1 MAPVTTVNQLSGREN
16 ELRSLED
23 FLERAAAALSV
34 LVLSGEAGIGK
45 TALWQAGLQQAG
57 ARGTRVLAHRAV
69 EAEAVLSFAGI
80 GELLSP
86 VAADVLQALDEPR
99 RRALEAALLI
109 EGSGGDRAVEPRAI
123 GLAVLDVLKALAAD
137 APVLVAVDDFHWLD
151 RPSARTLLFVLR
163 RVANERVGALLAVR
177 GGLRE
182 LDGGLAPDS
191 VDWLSVGP
199 LAPTVLFQILKHR
212 LGLEL
217 SPPQLA
223 QLWEMTGGN
232 PFFALEIGRELS
244 LTLPAPGRSLPV
256 PGSLREIVGAGL
268 ARLPP
273 ASREVLLLVAALSRP
288 TVQALVAAHGERAEV
303 LHGLEQAAQAGVVE
317 FDYERVRFAHPLLA
331 SVCYEDATPWR
342 RREAH
347 ARLAAVADDE
357 EERARHLA
365 LAAEGPDA
373 AVAAALDGAAPY
385 ALRRGAPAAAAEL
398 SEIAAALTPPGDP
411 SARRRRRLAAAEA
424 HRLAGDSDRA
434 RAILDELLAETPLGE
449 QRADVLFALAR
460 VRRADL
466 PTLARWC
473 ERALAEAVN
482 DHRRAAEILVYLSWV
497 RLLEGRVRDALA
509 HARAALEHAEH
520 ASDDELLAR
529 ALARVAM
536 AETWTLEITPGLL
549 ERGVAIERRLG
560 RRLEFHESPS
570 VTHARRLMCLSDFD
584 AARPLLADADNRA
597 KATGDEGTR
606 AHVLFHRFQVE
617 WFTGRWGEADQFA
630 TRALEL
636 ADQLRDDQYRVI
648 ALYAR
653 ALLDAHL
660 GRVEPARTRATEALA
675 IADAV
680 SDALFAVQS
689 RTVLGFLA
697 LSHGDTAAADRDLR
711 ALPAWLYSN
720 GWREPTDFA
729 WANAIEA
736 MIGTGDLQEAETWL
750 EHYEDLAARSMSP
763 WALATAARSRGL
775 LCEARGNIESAC
787 EALDRAL
794 AEHARMRCPFE
805 HGRTLLAA
813 GSIRRRAREK
823 RAARENLDEAHRIFD
838 SLGAR
843 LWASR
848 ARNEL
853 ARISGRRPAASDL
866 TTTETRLAALAAE
879 GLSNKEIAA
888 ALHISVHTVE
898 AHLTRI
904 YRKLGIHSRAALARR
919 LNSSQALSGP
929 AESNPSARPAGSES
943 RDRAGSTRATVR

>member
-1 MAPVTTVNQLSGREN
+1 VTINDRLSGREN
-16 ELRSLED
+16 EVRALED
-23 FLERAAAALSV
+23 FLERAAAAPSV

-45 TALWQAGLQQAG
+45 TELWQAGLQRARACG
-57 ARGTRVLAHRAV
+57 AHVLAHRAV

-86 VAADVLQALDEPR
+86 VAADVLPSLDELR

-109 EGSGGDRAVEPRAI
+109 DGSGGDGAMEADPRAI

-151 RPSARTLLFVLR
+151 RPSARTLLFALR
-163 RVANERVGALLAVR
+163 RLANERVGALLTVR
-177 GGLRE
+177 GEVRE
-182 LDGGLAPDS
+182 LERGLTAD
-191 VDWLSVGP
+191 VVNRLSVGS
-199 LAPTVLFQILKHR
+199 LAPAALFQILKRR

-217 SPPQLA
+217 SPPQLT
-223 QLWEMTGGN
+223 QLCEMTGGN
-232 PFFALEIGRELS
+232 PFFALEVGRELS
-244 LTLPAPGRSLPV
+244 LTPPPPDRSLPV
-256 PGSLREIVGAGL
+256 PGSLREIVGTHL
-268 ARLPP
+268 ARLPSP
-273 ASREVLLLVAALSRP
+273 SGDILLLVAALARP
-288 TVQALVAAHGERAEV
+288 TVGALVAAHGKRAEV
-303 LHGLEQAAQAGVVE
+303 LDGLERAARAGVVE
-317 FDYERVRFAHPLLA
+317 LDSERVRFAHPLLA
-331 SVCYEDATPWR
+331 SVCYGDATPWR

-347 ARLAAVADDE
+347 ARLAAVGDDQ

-373 AVAAALDGAAPY
+373 AVAAALDAAAPK
-385 ALRRGAPAAAAEL
+385 ALGRGAPAAAAEL
-398 SEIAAALTPPGDP
+398 SEIAASLTPAGDP

-424 HRLAGDSDRA
+424 HRVAGDSDRA
-434 RAILDELLAETPLGE
+434 RAILDELLAEAPPGK
-449 QRADVLFALAR
+449 QRADVLFTLVR

-473 ERALAEAVN
+473 ERALAEAG
-482 DHRRAAEILVYLSWV
+482 DDDSRAAEILAYLSWV

-509 HARAALEHAEH
+509 HARTALAHAEH
-520 ASDDELLAR
+520 TSDDELLAR
-529 ALARVAM
+529 AIARVAM
-536 AETWTLEITPGLL
+536 AETWTLENTPGLL
-549 ERGVAIERRLG
+549 ERGVAIERRLD

-570 VTHARRLMCLSDFD
+570 VTHGRRLMCLSDFD
-584 AARPLLADADNRA
+584 GARPLLQDADSRA

-606 AHVLFHRFQVE
+606 AHLLFHRFQVE
-617 WFTGRWGEADQFA
+617 WFTGRWAEADRLA

-660 GRVEPARTRATEALA
+660 GRDEPARTRATEALA

-697 LSHGDTAAADRDLR
+697 LSHGDATAADRELR

-736 MIGTGDLQEAETWL
+736 MIGTGDHHEAETWL
-750 EHYEDLAARSMSP
+750 ARYEDLAERSTSP

-775 LCEARGNIESAC
+775 LFEARGNIENAR

-794 AEHARMRCPFE
+794 AEHARMHCPFE
-805 HGRTLLAA
+805 RGRTLLAA

-823 RAARENLDEAHRIFD
+823 RAAREILEEARRIFD

-843 LWASR
+843 LWTSR
-848 ARNEL
+848 AQDEL
-853 ARISGRRPAASDL
+853 ARISGRRPAASGL
-866 TTTETRLAALAAE
+866 TTSETKLAALAAE

-888 ALHISVHTVE
+888 AMHISVHTVE

-904 YRKLGIHSRAALARR
+904 YRKLGIRSRAALARR
-919 LNSSQALSGP
+919 LRDEESSRGVEHLWSKAD
-929 AESNPSARPAGSES
+929 ANARK
-943 RDRAGSTRATVR
+943 

>member
-1 MAPVTTVNQLSGREN
+1 MTFNDRLSGREN
-16 ELRSLED
+16 ELRALED
-23 FLERAAAALSV
+23 FLEPAAAAPSV

-45 TALWQAGLQQAG
+45 TELWQAALQRARAG
-57 ARGTRVLAHRAV
+57 GMRVLAHRAV
-69 EAEAVLSFAGI
+69 EAEAVLSFAGVD
-80 GELLSP
+80 ELLSP
-86 VAADVLQALDEPR
+86 VAAEVLPSLDELR
-99 RRALEAALLI
+99 RRALEAALMI
-109 EGSGGDRAVEPRAI
+109 DGPGGDSAVEPRAI
-123 GLAVLDVLKALAAD
+123 GLAVLDVLKALATD

-151 RPSARTLLFVLR
+151 RPSARTLLFALR
-163 RVANERVGALLAVR
+163 RLANERVGALLAVR
-177 GGLRE
+177 GEVRE
-182 LDGGLAPDS
+182 LDRGLPADIVS
-191 VDWLSVGP
+191 RLSVGP
-199 LAPTVLFQILKHR
+199 LAPAVLFQILKHR

-223 QLWEMTGGN
+223 QLCEMTGGN
-232 PFFALEIGRELS
+232 PFFALEVGRELS
-244 LTLPAPGRSLPV
+244 HTPPEPGRPLPV
-256 PGSLREIVGAGL
+256 PGSLRETVGARL
-268 ARLPP
+268 ARLPS
-273 ASREVLLLVAALSRP
+273 ASCDVLLLVAALARP
-288 TVQALVAAHGERAEV
+288 TVRTLTAAHGERAEV
-303 LHGLEQAAQAGVVE
+303 LHGLEQAARAGVVE
-317 FDYERVRFAHPLLA
+317 LDSERVRFAHPLLA

-347 ARLAAVADDE
+347 ACLAAVADDE

-373 AVAAALDGAAPY
+373 AVAATLDAAAPK
-385 ALRRGAPAAAAEL
+385 ALGRGAPAAAAEL
-398 SEIAAALTPPGDP
+398 SEIAATLTPAADP

-434 RAILDELLAETPLGE
+434 RAILDELLAEAPPGE
-449 QRADVLFALAR
+449 QRADVLFTLAR

-473 ERALAEAVN
+473 ERALAEAGD
-482 DHRRAAEILVYLSWV
+482 DHRRTAEILAYLSWV
-497 RLLEGRVRDALA
+497 RLLEGRVRDALT
-509 HARAALEHAEH
+509 HARAALAHAEH

-529 ALARVAM
+529 AIARLAM

-549 ERGVAIERRLG
+549 ERGVAIERRLS

-584 AARPLLADADNRA
+584 AARPLLENADHRA
-597 KATGDEGTR
+597 KATGDEGTH
-606 AHVLFHRFQVE
+606 AHLLFHRFQVE
-617 WFTGRWGEADQFA
+617 WFIGRWAEADQLA
-630 TRALEL
+630 TLALEL

-660 GRVEPARTRATEALA
+660 GRVEPARTRAAEALA
-675 IADAV
+675 IADTV

-697 LSHGDTAAADRDLR
+697 LSRGDPRAADRELR

-736 MIGTGDLQEAETWL
+736 MIGTGDHQEAETWL
-750 EHYEDLAARSMSP
+750 ERYEDLAARSSSP
-763 WALATAARSRGL
+763 WALATAARSRAL
-775 LCEARGNIESAC
+775 LCEARGTIETAR

-823 RAARENLDEAHRIFD
+823 RVARETLEEAHAIFD

-848 ARNEL
+848 ASDEL
-853 ARISGRRPAASDL
+853 ARISGRRPTSSDL
-866 TTTETRLAALAAE
+866 TKSETTLAAFAAE

-888 ALHISVHTVE
+888 AMHISVHTVE

-904 YRKLGIHSRAALARR
+904 YRKLGIRSRAALGRR
-919 LNSSQALSGP
+919 LRGEESSRGVEHSW
-929 AESNPSARPAGSES
+929 SSADAN
-943 RDRAGSTRATVR
+943 VRK

>member
-1 MAPVTTVNQLSGREN
+1 MAPVTTGNQLSGREN
-16 ELRSLED
+16 EVRALED
-23 FLERAAAALSV
+23 FLERAAAAPSV

-45 TALWQAGLQQAG
+45 TELWQAGLQR
-57 ARGTRVLAHRAV
+57 ARARRTRVLAHRAV

-86 VAADVLQALDEPR
+86 VAADVLPALDEPR

-163 RVANERVGALLAVR
+163 RLANERVGALLAVR
-177 GGLRE
+177 GEVRE
-182 LDGGLAPDS
+182 LDRELPSDT
-191 VDWLSVGP
+191 VNWLSVGP
-199 LAPTVLFQILKHR
+199 LAPTLLFQILKHR

-217 SPPQLA
+217 SPPQLT
-223 QLWEMTGGN
+223 QLCEMTGGN

-288 TVQALVAAHGERAEV
+288 TVGALVAAHGERAEV
-303 LHGLEQAAQAGVVE
+303 LHGLEQAARAGVVE
-317 FDYERVRFAHPLLA
+317 FDSERVRFAHPLLA

-373 AVAAALDGAAPY
+373 AVAAALDAAAPY
-385 ALRRGAPAAAAEL
+385 ALGRGAPAAAAEL

-424 HRLAGDSDRA
+424 HRLAGDRDRA
-434 RAILDELLAETPLGE
+434 RAILDELLAEAPLGE

-473 ERALAEAVN
+473 ERALAEAVD

-509 HARAALEHAEH
+509 HARAALAHAEH

-570 VTHARRLMCLSDFD
+570 ITHARRLMCLSDFD
-584 AARPLLADADNRA
+584 AARPLLADADDRA

-617 WFTGRWGEADQFA
+617 WFTGRWAEADELA
-630 TRALEL
+630 TRALAL

-660 GRVEPARTRATEALA
+660 GRVEPARTSATEAIA

-697 LSHGDTAAADRDLR
+697 LSHGDAVAADRDLR

-750 EHYEDLAARSMSP
+750 ERYEDLAARSMSP

-848 ARNEL
+848 ARDEL

-888 ALHISVHTVE
+888 ALHISIHTVE

-904 YRKLGIHSRAALARR
+904 YRKLGIRSRAALARR
-919 LNSSQALSGP
+919 LNSSQVLSGP
-929 AESNPSARPAGSES
+929 AESSSSARPAGSES
-943 RDRAGSTRATVR
+943 RDRAGSTRAAAR

>member
-1 MAPVTTVNQLSGREN
+1 VTITDRLSGREN
-16 ELRSLED
+16 EIRALED
-23 FLERAAAALSV
+23 FLERAAAAPSL

-45 TALWQAGLQQAG
+45 TELWQAGLQR
-57 ARGTRVLAHRAV
+57 ARVGGTRVLAHRAV

-86 VAADVLQALDEPR
+86 VAADVLPSLDELR
-99 RRALEAALLI
+99 RRALEEALLI
-109 EGSGGDRAVEPRAI
+109 KGSSGDGAVEPRAI
-123 GLAVLDVLKALAAD
+123 GLAVLDVLRTLAAD
-137 APVLVAVDDFHWLD
+137 APILVAVDDFQWLD
-151 RPSARTLLFVLR
+151 RPSARTLLFALR
-163 RVANERVGALLAVR
+163 RLANERVGVFLAVR
-177 GGLRE
+177 GEVRE
-182 LDGGLAPDS
+182 LDRGLPADV
-191 VDWLSVGP
+191 VDQLPVGP
-199 LAPTVLFQILKHR
+199 LAPAALFQILKHR

-217 SPPQLA
+217 PPPQLT
-223 QLWEMTGGN
+223 QLCEMTGGN
-232 PFFALEIGRELS
+232 PFFALEVGRELS
-244 LTLPAPGRSLPV
+244 LTPPVPGRPLPV
-256 PGSLREIVGAGL
+256 PGSLREIVGARL
-268 ARLPP
+268 ARLP
-273 ASREVLLLVAALSRP
+273 SSSGDVLLLIAALARP
-288 TVQALVAAHGERAEV
+288 TVGVLVAAHGERAEV
-303 LHGLEQAAQAGVVE
+303 LQGLELAARAGVVE
-317 FDYERVRFAHPLLA
+317 LDSERVRFAHPLLA
-331 SVCYEDATPWR
+331 SVCYEGATPWR

-373 AVAAALDGAAPY
+373 AVAAALDAAAPS
-385 ALRRGAPAAAAEL
+385 ALGRGAPAAAAEL

-424 HRLAGDSDRA
+424 HRVAGDRERA
-434 RAILDELLAETPLGE
+434 RAILDELLAEAPPGE
-449 QRADVLFALAR
+449 QRADVLFTLAR

-473 ERALAEAVN
+473 ERALAEAGD
-482 DHRRAAEILVYLSWV
+482 DHRRAAEILAYLSWV
-497 RLLEGRVRDALA
+497 SLLEGRVRDALA
-509 HARAALEHAEH
+509 HARAALAHAEH

-529 ALARVAM
+529 AIARVGM

-584 AARPLLADADNRA
+584 SARPLLKDADNRA
-597 KATGDEGTR
+597 KAAGDEGTH

-617 WFTGRWGEADQFA
+617 WFTGRWAEADRLA
-630 TRALEL
+630 TLALEL
-636 ADQLRDDQYRVI
+636 ADQLQDDQYRGI

-675 IADAV
+675 IADAL

-697 LSHGDTAAADRDLR
+697 LSHGDAEAADRELR
-711 ALPAWLYSN
+711 ALPAWLHSN

-736 MIGTGDLQEAETWL
+736 MIGTGDLREAETWL
-750 EHYEDLAARSMSP
+750 ARYEDLAARSSSP

-775 LCEARGNIESAC
+775 LCEARGNIEGAR
-787 EALDRAL
+787 ETLDRAL

-823 RAARENLDEAHRIFD
+823 RAARETLEEAQQIFD

-843 LWASR
+843 LWTSR
-848 ARNEL
+848 AQDEL
-853 ARISGRRPAASDL
+853 ARISGRRPATNNL
-866 TTTETRLAALAAE
+866 TTSETKLAALAAE

-888 ALHISVHTVE
+888 AMHISVHTVE

-904 YRKLGIHSRAALARR
+904 YRKLGIRSRAGLAWR
-919 LNSSQALSGP
+919 LRGEESSRGVEHSWSQAG
-929 AESNPSARPAGSES
+929 
-943 RDRAGSTRATVR
+943 ATGGNQSQTDPPR

>member
-1 MAPVTTVNQLSGREN
+1 MAPATMTNRLSGRES
-16 ELRSLED
+16 EIRSLEN
-23 FLERAAAALSV
+23 FLERVATAPSA
-34 LVLSGEAGIGK
+34 LVLSGEAGIGN
-45 TALWQAGLQQAG
+45 TELWQAGLQRAR

-80 GELLSP
+80 AELLSP
-86 VAADVLQALDEPR
+86 VAADTLPALDELR
-99 RRALEAALLI
+99 RRALEAALMI
-109 EGSGGDRAVEPRAI
+109 EGSNGDSTVDPRAI

-151 RPSARTLLFVLR
+151 RPSARTLLFALR
-163 RVANERVGALLAVR
+163 RLANERIGTLLAVR
-177 GGLRE
+177 RDVHELDRE
-182 LDGGLAPDS
+182 LAPNI
-191 VDWLSVGP
+191 VNRLLVGP
-199 LAPTVLFQILKHR
+199 LAPAVLFRMLKHR

-223 QLWEMTGGN
+223 QLCETTGGN
-232 PFFALEIGRELS
+232 PFFALEIGRELV
-244 LTLPAPGRSLPV
+244 LTPPAPGCSLPV

-273 ASREVLLLVAALSRP
+273 ASREILLLVAALARP
-288 TVQALVAAHGERAEV
+288 TVQALVVAHGERAEV
-303 LHGLEQAAQAGVVE
+303 LHGLEQAARTGVVE
-317 FDYERVRFAHPLLA
+317 LDSERVRFAHPLLA
-331 SVCYEDATPWR
+331 SACYEDATPWR

-347 ARLAAVADDE
+347 ARLAAVADDQ

-373 AVAAALDGAAPY
+373 AVAAALDAAAPY
-385 ALRRGAPAAAAEL
+385 ALGRGAPAAAAEL
-398 SEIAAALTPPGDP
+398 NEIAAALTPPDDP

-424 HRLAGDSDRA
+424 HRLAGDRDRA
-434 RAILDELLAETPLGE
+434 RAILDELLAEAPPGE
-449 QRADVLFALAR
+449 QHADVLFALAR

-473 ERALAEAVN
+473 ERALADAGN
-482 DHRRAAEILVYLSWV
+482 DHRRAAEILAYLSWI

-509 HARAALEHAEH
+509 HARAALAHAEH
-520 ASDDELLAR
+520 ADDDELLAR
-529 ALARVAM
+529 AIARVAM

-549 ERGVAIERRLG
+549 ERGVTIERHLA

-570 VTHARRLMCLSDFD
+570 VTQARRLMCLSDFD
-584 AARPLLADADNRA
+584 AARPLLANAENRA
-597 KATGDEGTR
+597 KSTGDEGTR

-617 WFTGRWGEADQFA
+617 WFTGRWAEADELA

-636 ADQLRDDQYRVI
+636 ADQLRDDQYHVI

-653 ALLDAHL
+653 ALLDAHR
-660 GRVEPARTRATEALA
+660 GRVEAARTDATKALA

-680 SDALFAVQS
+680 SDVLFAVQS

-697 LSHGDTAAADRDLR
+697 LSHGDAEAADHELR
-711 ALPAWLYSN
+711 SLPRWLYSN

-736 MIGTGDLQEAETWL
+736 MIGVGDLQEAETWL
-750 EHYEDLAARSMSP
+750 ERYEDLAARSRSP

-775 LCEARGNIESAC
+775 LCEARGNIESAR

-794 AEHARMRCPFE
+794 AEHARIRCPFE

-823 RAARENLDEAHRIFD
+823 RAARETLEEAHRIFD
-838 SLGAR
+838 SLGAP

-848 ARNEL
+848 TRDEL

-866 TTTETRLAALAAE
+866 TTSETRLAALAAE
-879 GLSNKEIAA
+879 GLTNKEIAA

-904 YRKLGIHSRAALARR
+904 YRKLGIRSRAALARR
-919 LNSSQALSGP
+919 LDSSHALPRP
-929 AESNPSARPAGSES
+929 AESNSPARV
-943 RDRAGSTRATVR
+943 RAGNSDHDV